1 MRKLNQ
7 ANIHLIRS
15 VCLLSINLFSV
26 LSILAATPSLQQT
39 SIPID
44 TSLAEKYIKKATTV
58 SADSLSYFYKEALN
72 IYQTAKNQTP
82 DTAIWKRYFEVSN
95 LWCKTLKDR
104 QFALQK
110 FPEFRKEAVQKFGS
124 SSQAVANN
132 YYNYAKT
139 LANAKQYDETKV
151 IYQKALNIYTAIRDS
166 AGIVQVYFYNGKLH
180 DFISEYEEA
189 ALLYQ
194 NAINS
199 SVAFHGKAHK
209 ITTDCYYKKAR
220 FYYNQGQYQE
230 GLKVLDTLIAIETQM
245 YGLNSPRLTSTYIL
259 TGNIHFKE
267 TAYDTAIQYY
277 EKAKAIYAQDSVK
290 YSRGLASCLGNIG
303 AVTIEKGDFEK
314 ANQLYLQAAA
324 IKKAKYGENSIT
336 LAYTYYN
343 IGSGYAEQG
352 DFQSALDYFFK
363 SARIIKKVRKKENAD
378 VAYVYTGI
386 GGVYDQ
392 IGAWDEAMD
401 YFQKV
406 LRIRQATNTINHP
419 ETALNYDRIGAL
431 YQKKGD
437 LMAAQTAY
445 EKALSIRQNTLKPTH
460 QAIGNSYFNLAGI
473 HRQNGAFQQTTD
485 LLQKALSIKEKQLY
499 KYHPSIAD
507 IYLEQ
512 AKVAKDQKDL
522 PNALH
527 FLQTAITHLVPDFES
542 LELADN
548 PKIAPNFAYKSNL
561 LNLLY
566 QKGIALKQA
575 YYQDLAQVELLEQAY
590 STLKNGSQLADLM
603 RQAYQSDLSKKTL
616 LSKVS
621 LIYNELIEVGIVLAN
636 QPNAK
641 VSSEDLFA
649 LMEKSKS
656 ILLLATIQE
665 EQAKAFA
672 GIPPTTIDQTLQL
685 KKQIAF
691 FENQLANQQA
701 KGTKSTDKNLMEI
714 EEKIFQFR
722 QQSQNLIAQIEK
734 DYPQYYQL
742 KYDNQ
747 LASIADIQAA
757 LPTINT
763 AFLQYTLTDNQLLIM
778 AISPTKVQRYQQ
790 KVDSIFFQQ
799 LSAVKTFL
807 NQNPVEQT
815 KETQVK
821 ERQLFI
827 QNAYDLQ
834 QQLLAPILAK
844 MDKVENLI
852 IIPDGALNYLPFE
865 ALLTQLPQTSNT
877 TFDELAYVLHQ
888 HTIHYEYAATLWWQ
902 NTLDKSSQSHFFAG
916 FAPTYQG
923 KELLASR
930 ANTYSLLSSTA
941 TFMPLKHNQSE
952 VNSLANTL
960 NGYTLTGMAATE
972 SAFKKEAKN
981 YGVLH
986 LAMHAYVNDKNP
998 NYSHLVFAPSKNSI
1012 EDRYLYAY
1020 ELYNMRLNADLA
1032 VLSACETGNGQI
1044 QKGEGVMSLSR
1055 AFKYAGVPNI
1065 VMSFWKADDFY
1076 TKYIMTQFYQF
1087 LKLGVGK
1094 NEALKQAKI
1103 AQLATAKDNKEA
1115 AHPFY
1120 WANFVLV
1127 GNAQPIQFKQ
1137 PIPWIWMAS
1146 GICCLVVL
1154 LWGWKN
1160 HRLLKNKYF
1169 GINS

>member
-7 ANIHLIRS
+7 ANIHLIRAI
-15 VCLLSINLFSV
+15 CLLAIGLFST
-26 LSILAATPSLQQT
+26 LSTFAAAPSIQQAST
-39 SIPID
+39 PID
-44 TSLAEKYIKKATTV
+44 TALAEKYIKKATTV
-58 SADSLSYFYKEALN
+58 SSDSLSYFYEKALN

-104 QFALQK
+104 QLALQQSSQ
-110 FPEFRKEAVQKFGS
+110 FREEAIQKFGK
-124 SSQAVANN
+124 SSQAVADN
-132 YYNYAKT
+132 YYNFAKI
-139 LANAKQYDETKV
+139 LANAKEYDQSKAF
-151 IYQKALNIYTAIRDS
+151 YQKALSTYTAIRDS
-166 AGIVQVYFYNGKLH
+166 AGIVQVHFYDGKLH
-180 DFISEYEEA
+180 DFIAEYDEA
-189 ALLYQ
+189 AVLYQ
-194 NAINS
+194 KAINV
-199 SVAFHGKAHK
+199 SVAFYGKAHK
-209 ITTDCYYKKAR
+209 ITTDCYFKKAR
-220 FYYNQGQYQE
+220 FFYNQGQYQN
-230 GLKVLDTLIAIETQM
+230 GLKVLDTLLAIETQM
-245 YGLNSPRLTSTYIL
+245 HGLNSPKLPATYIL
-259 TGNIHFKE
+259 VGNMHFKE
-267 TAYDTAIQYY
+267 TTYEEAILYY
-277 EKAKAIYAQDSVK
+277 EKAKAIYVQDSVK

-303 AVTIEKGDFEK
+303 AVSIEKGDFEK

-363 SARIIKKVRKKENAD
+363 SARIIKKQRGENNPD

-392 IGAWDEAMD
+392 TGEWDKAMD
-401 YFQKV
+401 YYQKV
-406 LRIRQATNTINHP
+406 LDIRQETNTLNHP
-419 ETALNYDRIGAL
+419 ETALNYDRIGEL

-437 LMAAQTAY
+437 LMAAQTVY
-445 EKALSIRQNTLKPTH
+445 EKGLSIRQKTLKPAH

-473 HRQNGAFQQTTD
+473 HRQQGAFQRTTD

-499 KYHPSIAD
+499 QYHPSIAN

-512 AKVAKDQKDL
+512 AKVAKDQGDL
-522 PNALH
+522 PSVLLN
-527 FLQTAITHLVPDFES
+527 LQTAITHLVPDFES

-548 PKIAPNFAYKSNL
+548 PKIDPNFAYKSNL

-566 QKGIALKQA
+566 QKSIALKQA
-575 YYQDLAQVELLEQAY
+575 YFHDLAQIELLEQTY
-590 STLKNGSQLADLM
+590 STLKNSSQLADLM

-621 LIYNELIEVGIVLAN
+621 LIYNELIAVGTLLAN

-641 VSSEDLFA
+641 VSPEDLFA

-656 ILLLATIQE
+656 ILLLETIQE

-672 GIPPTTIDQTLQL
+672 GVPQATINQKLQL
-685 KKQIAF
+685 KKQIAY

-701 KGTKSTDKNLMEI
+701 KGTSSTDKNLLEI

-747 LASIADIQAA
+747 LASIIDIQSA
-757 LPTINT
+757 LPATNT
-763 AFLQYTLTDNQLLIM
+763 AFLQYTLTDSLLLVM
-778 AISPTKVQRYQQ
+778 AISPTKVQQFQQ
-790 KVDSIFFQQ
+790 KIDSVFYQQ

-815 KETQVK
+815 KSTQTK

-827 QNAYDLQ
+827 QNAYHLQ

-844 MDKVENLI
+844 LDKVENLI
-852 IIPDGALNYLPFE
+852 IIPDGDLNYLPFE
-865 ALLTQLPQTSNT
+865 ALLTKLPQTSNA
-877 TFDELAYVLHQ
+877 TFDELAYVLQ
-888 HTIHYEYAATLWWQ
+888 QYTIHYEYSATLWWQ
-902 NTLDKSSQSHFFAG
+902 NVLNKSTQSQLFAG

-930 ANTYSLLSSTA
+930 TNTYSLLNSSA
-941 TFMPLKHNQSE
+941 TYMPLKHNQSE
-952 VNSLANTL
+952 VKSLATSL
-960 NGYTLTGMAATE
+960 NGYTLTGFAATE
-972 SAFKKEAKN
+972 NAFKKEAKN

-998 NYSHLVFAPSKNSI
+998 NYSHLVFAPSKDSI

-1020 ELYNMRLNADLA
+1020 ELYNMRLKADLA

-1087 LKLGVGK
+1087 LKAGAGK
-1094 NEALKQAKI
+1094 NEALQQAKI

-1127 GNAQPIQFKQ
+1127 GNAQAIQFKQ
-1137 PIPWIWMAS
+1137 PILWAWIAS
-1146 GICCLVVL
+1146 GLGCLVAL

-1160 HRLLKNKYF
+1160 YHLVSNFKK
-1169 GINS
+1169 